1 MTQNSNRGNAPR
13 HPRSPL
19 PKHGA
24 QPGGQQRPPQQNRP
38 PQGSPRGG
46 GSALFA
52 TPPRKVSNWLDDD
65 AIASA
70 PPAAPATA
78 AVPARPAV
86 QPAAA
91 PLPAAALKP
100 VAAAVAAD
108 VQPAT
113 ADQGFAALGLRD
125 ELVRAVLAHG
135 YSTPTPIQRQAIPA
149 VLQGGDLL
157 GGAQTGTGKTAGFVL
172 PMLQRLMNSTA
183 PVGQRGKRLPR
194 ALILAPTREL
204 AAQVEESV
212 RVYGKFLPL
221 ASTCIFGGVGI
232 NPQIDAVRRGVD
244 IIVATPGRLLDIYG
258 QRAIDFSGIEILVL
272 DEADRMLDMGFI
284 HDIKK
289 VLAALPAKRQNLL
302 FSATFSDDIKALA
315 DRLLNNPQAIE
326 VARRNTTVE
335 VVEQSVVQVEKAHK
349 AKLLIHLVKSR
360 DWQQTLVFTRTKHG
374 ANRLAE
380 QLEKSGIVAMAI
392 HGNKSQGA
400 RTKALAGFKDGSV
413 RVLVA
418 TDIAAR
424 GIDIDQLPQVV
435 NYELPNVPEDYVHRI
450 GRTGRAGASGQALSL
465 VMQEELPLLK
475 DIEKFSKQS
484 IPRVKIDGFDPSALP
499 DPVAAVSDARDAEWQ
514 ARGGRPAP
522 RRSASKPPSARP
534 AGGAPRAAAPAPR
547 SGQGQG
553 AQAPRGGQAAPRAAQ
568 PAPRSDRQGGRG
580 QGGNAGGGGFGNAG
594 GGNARGNAQGHGGR
608 RPPGK
613 GQPEPRGMTAL
624 AGIASSPPRTG
635 GQS

>member
-1 MTQNSNRGNAPR
+1 
-13 HPRSPL
+13 
-19 PKHGA
+19 
-24 QPGGQQRPPQQNRP
+24 
-38 PQGSPRGG
+38 
-46 GSALFA
+46 
-52 TPPRKVSNWLDDD
+52 
-65 AIASA
+65 
-70 PPAAPATA
+70 
-78 AVPARPAV
+78 
-86 QPAAA
+86 
-91 PLPAAALKP
+91 
-100 VAAAVAAD
+100 
-108 VQPAT
+108 
-113 ADQGFAALGLRD
+113 
-125 ELVRAVLAHG
+125 
-135 YSTPTPIQRQAIPA
+135 
-149 VLQGGDLL
+149 
-157 GGAQTGTGKTAGFVL
+157 
-172 PMLQRLMNSTA
+172 
-183 PVGQRGKRLPR
+183 
-194 ALILAPTREL
+194 
-204 AAQVEESV
+204 
-212 RVYGKFLPL
+212 
-221 ASTCIFGGVGI
+221 
-232 NPQIDAVRRGVD
+232 
-244 IIVATPGRLLDIYG
+244 
-258 QRAIDFSGIEILVL
+258 
-272 DEADRMLDMGFI
+272 MLDMGFI

-522 RRSASKPPSARP
+522 RRSASKPQ
-534 AGGAPRAAAPAPR
+534 GAPRGSHGR
-547 SGQGQG
+547 SGSGGQG
-553 AQAPRGGQAAPRAAQ
+553 RSGGGAGA
-568 PAPRSDRQGGRG
+568 
-580 QGGNAGGGGFGNAG
+580 GNAGAS
-594 GGNARGNAQGHGGR
+594 
-608 RPPGK
+608 
-613 GQPEPRGMTAL
+613 GQQRTP
-624 AGIASSPPRTG
+624 SSPPRTFSTTASPSARPRSG
-635 GQS
+635 GTSRR